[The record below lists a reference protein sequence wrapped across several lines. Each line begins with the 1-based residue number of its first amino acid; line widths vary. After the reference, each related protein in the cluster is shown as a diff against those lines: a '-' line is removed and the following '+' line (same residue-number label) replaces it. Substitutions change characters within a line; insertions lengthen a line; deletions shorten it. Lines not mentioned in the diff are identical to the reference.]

1 MLLSL
6 LFVVIITIVI
16 ILVYL
21 ALNGLRYNINI
32 EKYSKNLCYRQ
43 YIGGTNSSN
52 FLKPRKE
59 QSLISAYIYYCKT

>member
-6 LFVVIITIVI
+6 LFVIITIVI

-32 EKYSKNLCYRQ
+32 EK
-43 YIGGTNSSN
+43 
-52 FLKPRKE
+52 
-59 QSLISAYIYYCKT
+59 

>member
-32 EKYSKNLCYRQ
+32 EK
-43 YIGGTNSSN
+43 
-52 FLKPRKE
+52 
-59 QSLISAYIYYCKT
+59 